1 MWLTLL
7 TGDRPLL
14 YKMIKTIQHI
24 QCCFPMYL
32 TVCLDSWLSQAR
44 ACQVR
49 SKSSGPQLG

>member
-24 QCCFPMYL
+24 QCCFPMCVAHSELYQ
-32 TVCLDSWLSQAR
+32 TCKHVDE
-44 ACQVR
+44 
-49 SKSSGPQLG
+49 KGT